1 MADMF
6 APPPVP
12 KPIFVSYGWGRALP
26 DGSFPLQDKTLRLV
40 ARAVRAYT
48 GGEIWVD
55 TERMGAAA
63 QGRSGLDDAMCAGID
78 AADTVVI
85 CMSEAYANSKSC
97 KKELEYAELRGKR
110 LLFVNVGEPGW
121 LPSMT
126 GGWLLMALGKRL
138 WSDCRTDMAA
148 SSDGGIIVLLQ
159 QLRRVGEAAPRVD
172 SEAAEVQLRRSGARS
187 SAVCCC
193 FSSCCCAALFLLL
206 AILFFFTAFIL
217 AAIAPAV
224 DWVSIFCSCPPSSS
238 SSSSSLWAHYAL
250 DGSSTYF
257 YTSPTCGSSLT
268 PTSLLA
274 SQLPAGVDIA
284 AAGSEQ
290 KPLTAASA
298 VLLFGCFSVVC
309 FALLPFLCGCNRRV
323 CCSAGVRDYEP
334 FEDPRVITT
343 LYRAT
348 LATFPAALLATTLL
362 SIGASSFTA
371 RVMSFMGTVSGS
383 SLTCSFH
390 SPGSSLEIAGAI
402 LAPISLLPL
411 AFALCLGR
419 SWLFVSA
426 VPGEG
431 VGTASAS
438 AVLGNP
444 PAASAPSPQA
454 FAVAAGAANGNLQLR
469 SYALP
474 ASGGEKSFAS
484 APAGDLAVSP
494 AVASAGA
501 CGPAPHAANP
511 DVLAMLHLVEEQRQL
526 VAQQAQQIA
535 DFHAQQAQ
543 QAQQRQ
549 QAQQM
554 QQMQQWLPQ
563 QPQQPWAPLAAA
575 FVDQFGRPLAV
586 DPQGNLFDADGRF
599 VGRAPGR

>member
-1 MADMF
+1 MADTLF
-6 APPPVP
+6 ALPAPT
-12 KPIFVSYGWGRALP
+12 PIFISYGWGRALP

-40 ARAVRAYT
+40 AHAVRTYT

-55 TERMGAAA
+55 KERMGATA

-78 AADTVVI
+78 VADTVVV
-85 CMSEAYANSKSC
+85 CMSEAYANSKNC

-121 LPSMT
+121 LPSQA

-138 WSDCRTDMAA
+138 WSDCRTDVAA

-172 SEAAEVQLRRSGARS
+172 SEAAQVQLRRSGARS
-187 SAVCCC
+187 SRVCCC
-193 FSSCCCAALFLLL
+193 FSSCFCAALSLLL
-206 AILFFFTAFIL
+206 AILFFFTAFVL

-224 DWVSIFCSCPPSSS
+224 DWVSMYCNCPSSS
-238 SSSSSLWAHYAL
+238 SSTSSNLWAHYAL

-257 YTSPTCGSSLT
+257 YTSPSCGSSLT

-284 AAGSEQ
+284 AAGREQ
-290 KPLTAASA
+290 KPLIAASA
-298 VLLFGCFSVVC
+298 VLLFGCFIIVC
-309 FALLPFLCGCNRRV
+309 FALLPLLCGCNRRV

-334 FEDPRVITT
+334 FEDPRVIIT

-348 LATFPAALLATTLL
+348 VATFPAALLATTLL
-362 SIGASSFTA
+362 SIGASTFMA

-383 SLTCSFH
+383 SLSCNFH
-390 SPGSSLEIAGAI
+390 SPGSGLEIAGAI

-411 AFALCLGR
+411 AFALYLGR

-426 VPGEG
+426 VPEKG
-431 VGTASAS
+431 VETASAS
-438 AVLGNP
+438 AVLGTP
-444 PAASAPSPQA
+444 PAASVPSPQA
-454 FAVAAGAANGNLQLR
+454 IAVAAGAANGNLQLR
-469 SYALP
+469 SYVMP
-474 ASGGEKSFAS
+474 TSSGEKSFAS
-484 APAGDLAVSP
+484 APAGDLTVYP
-494 AVASAGA
+494 AIASAGT
-501 CGPAPHAANP
+501 CGPATHAANP

-543 QAQQRQ
+543 QRQ
-549 QAQQM
+549 QAQQT
-554 QQMQQWLPQ
+554 QQWHPQ

-575 FVDQFGRPLAV
+575 FVDQFGRPLSV
-586 DPQGNLFDADGRF
+586 DPHGNLFDANGRF